1 MKLRMKFRGKNDLDE
16 LLKSE
21 TFVLGKLKPED
32 KRVENTALMFNFV
45 VLLKTSYTI
54 HSVWYES

>member
-1 MKLRMKFRGKNDLDE
+1 MKLRMKFRWKNDLDE

-21 TFVLGKLKPED
+21 TFVLSKLKPEA

-54 HSVWYES
+54 LSV